1 MDPDIRQAMEERGLA
16 ARAPVQVQAGLIVEL
31 HPDGSV
37 HVRAG
42 WLGEHQPRTPAPP
55 MTTEQVGL
63 ADLAARA
70 LLGATLGEMTR
81 TPTSAGFVY
90 RRHGLSASVTV

>member
-1 MDPDIRQAMEERGLA
+1 
-16 ARAPVQVQAGLIVEL
+16 
-31 HPDGSV
+31 
-37 HVRAG
+37 
-42 WLGEHQPRTPAPP
+42 

-90 RRHGLSASVTV
+90 RRHGLSASVMV